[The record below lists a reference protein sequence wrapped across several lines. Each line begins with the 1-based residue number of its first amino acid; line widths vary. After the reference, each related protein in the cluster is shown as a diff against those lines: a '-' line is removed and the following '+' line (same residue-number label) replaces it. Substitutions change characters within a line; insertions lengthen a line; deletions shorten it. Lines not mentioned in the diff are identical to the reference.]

1 MKIMKCFYKYLVDN
15 LLINNVVT
23 YKIITNWSI
32 PFLLQTMGFLIGF
45 VLLWLLEIFFKFS
58 PFIQYIE
65 VISLEEL

>member
-1 MKIMKCFYKYLVDN
+1 MKCFYKYLVDN

-32 PFLLQTMGFLIGF
+32 PFLLLIMGFLICF

-65 VISLEEL
+65 VISLEER